1 MILFKKRKI
10 MIQVTF
16 LQNHFKILLL
26 ITLLISIFFPLKANA
41 YCKCACLDG
50 KNQSICTSVYEFKNC
65 PVMTCPFERNSYQP
79 LQSQKLKPYGTSSCR
94 QAQVWNSWTGRYE
107 WERVCN

>member
-1 MILFKKRKI
+1 MAL
-10 MIQVTF
+10 VTF
-16 LQNHFKILLL
+16 LHNHYKILLVVA
-26 ITLLISIFFPLKANA
+26 LLIVFFFPYKANA
-41 YCKCACLDG
+41 SCRCACLDG

-79 LQSQKLKPYGTSSCR
+79 LPSQKLKPYGTTSCR